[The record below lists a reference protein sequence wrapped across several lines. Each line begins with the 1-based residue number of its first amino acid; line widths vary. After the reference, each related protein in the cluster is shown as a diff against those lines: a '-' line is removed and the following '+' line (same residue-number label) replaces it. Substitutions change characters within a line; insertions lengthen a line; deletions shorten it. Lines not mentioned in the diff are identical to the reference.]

1 MNILDL
7 LNIQVNMFS
16 SFYKHLEYEKKVKG
30 LCGELFFLLFLPRS
44 LQIPKG
50 RKIFISPAEINFI
63 AVKKL
68 L

>member
-1 MNILDL
+1 
-7 LNIQVNMFS
+7 MFS